1 MVRVLFYAGVREK
14 AGTFEKR
21 IEGFSGTL
29 AGLVKLLEEHHGI
42 FLLDSSQGEGYE
54 TEGYGA
60 EGHEDNAPDLLSVLI
75 IMINGR
81 HIAHVGGLDAPVSDG
96 DVVSIFPLVGGG

>member
-1 MVRVLFYAGVREK
+1 MVRVLFYAGIREK

-21 IEGFSGTL
+21 VEGFSGTL
-29 AGLVKLLEEHHGI
+29 AELVKRLEESLGI
-42 FLLDSSQGEGYE
+42 SLLDSQSECSEG
-54 TEGYGA
+54 
-60 EGHEDNAPDLLSVLI
+60 NAPDLLSVLI

-81 HIAHVGGLDAPVSDG
+81 HIAHVGGLDAFVSDG

>member
-21 IEGFSGTL
+21 VEEFSG
-29 AGLVKLLEEHHGI
+29 AVSELVQRLEEQHGI
-42 FLLDSSQGEGYE
+42 SLKGEGYE
-54 TEGYGA
+54 GEP
-60 EGHEDNAPDLLSVLI
+60 PDLLSAFIV
-75 IMINGR
+75 MINGR

>member
-1 MVRVLFYAGVREK
+1 MIRVLFYAGMREK
-14 AGTFEKR
+14 AGTSETR
-21 IEGFSGTL
+21 VEGFSGTL
-29 AGLVKLLEEHHGI
+29 AGLVKRLEERHGI
-42 FLLDSSQGEGYE
+42 SLTEAEGNWGGCPEGEGN
-54 TEGYGA
+54 GC
-60 EGHEDNAPDLLSVLI
+60 DVPDPLSVLI

>member
-54 TEGYGA
+54 G
-60 EGHEDNAPDLLSVLI
+60 NATDLLSVLI

-81 HIAHVGGLDAPVSDG
+81 HIAHVGGLDALVSDG

>member
-1 MVRVLFYAGVREK
+1 MVRVLFYAGIREK

-21 IEGFSGTL
+21 VDGFSGTL
-29 AGLVKLLEEHHGI
+29 AELVKHLEENHGI
-42 FLLDSSQGEGYE
+42 SLLDSQAEGYE
-54 TEGYGA
+54 A
-60 EGHEDNAPDLLSVLI
+60 DLLSVLI

-96 DVVSIFPLVGGG
+96 DVVSVFPLVGGG

>member
-1 MVRVLFYAGVREK
+1 MTRVLFYAGVREK

-21 IEGFSGTL
+21 VEGFSGTL
-29 AGLVKLLEEHHGI
+29 AGLLKHLEERHGI
-42 FLLDSSQGEGYE
+42 SLLDSQAEGYEGEGYE
-54 TEGYGA
+54 A
-60 EGHEDNAPDLLSVLI
+60 EIHDLLSVLI